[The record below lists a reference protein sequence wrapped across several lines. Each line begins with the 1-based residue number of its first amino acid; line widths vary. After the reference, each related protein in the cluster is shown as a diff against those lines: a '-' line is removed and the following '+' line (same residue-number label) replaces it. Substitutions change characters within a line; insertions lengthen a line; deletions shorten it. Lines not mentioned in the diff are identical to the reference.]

1 MSKLR
6 LTVSEA
12 KTKDPLP
19 DVEVF
24 ANDVSKGVTDA
35 QGILELD
42 LKNGEYAI
50 RVKKSGAEMQDTVKI
65 PDEPRKDFLLDTGLR
80 DGQTMEIQH
89 TDQLQGERGDGDGR
103 VPVVPVRL
111 SRTNVTATPDL
122 LLWFLIEDSTRN
134 LSFNNY
140 KIFMDYLLCGVPLPD
155 SQSGGDKVRNQANK
169 LSHRRFLPYT
179 DSDAYRLLKIATEAF
194 LTVNCAVKVDELNS
208 RLNINELLER
218 VGATAVGNLRN
229 KYLKDYLQLVNGTDN
244 LTLPYLALVL
254 KKFPDLRI
262 KEQIFQQFADSGEFT
277 GNNKIEECY
286 GFLLEKL
293 TSPCLIELI
302 WSYWHEQG
310 MLIQTINATSRRFQN
325 ILGPAEQDP
334 LVGMELDPL
343 RPLNNLLWGYIQDE
357 QHRLSVV
364 RRVYEYDH
372 HYGLT
377 LEGKAVPKIRPA
389 DSRRRFLEAFHNL
402 LNLVSVFYKQD
413 DDTTIEADAFPVLK
427 ALEDLHLLLSE
438 GAHNQF
444 GDLPSTARIE
454 MLMEQWI
461 LARPEFR
468 EVLPTRTMVAYPE
481 PWMDRVD
488 AMKRIQGWTD
498 ASVLH
503 FRNLGVFGEQ
513 VLLSI
518 RFGAWSDPANTS
530 EQARIWARFWRSQIQ
545 GYIHAYRAVTGVDLS
560 AEMSTTQQQTLI
572 TTEPSVLLR
581 QRLPG
586 GREVPALPA
595 MPALPIT
602 AMTNASQNFRNRR
615 AARRQNGS

>member
-560 AEMSTTQQQTLI
+560 AEMSTTQQ
-572 TTEPSVLLR
+572 
-581 QRLPG
+581 PG